1 MAKIKAGRRPFK
13 SKPWLGLRRIA
24 PFQTEHSADG
34 QKIRIFWLRLLA
46 WIVSLVLA
54 AWLGLTGAAYFYIKY
69 QREFSAIQYQHLLL
83 YPWKSDEYRYA
94 RCRFLLDKGKAQ
106 LADKQYMEA
115 FNNIRLGLAEVPE
128 DTDARINI
136 VQFYIALK
144 RFDLAEKTLADGL
157 EFNLEKHEYVMAYF
171 RFLFSQQRDDHAIE
185 ISKKLQASGVKTH
198 AILHT
203 LVMAEATAHYF
214 RGRYATAER
223 IVQPEVKAGAPDA
236 RMLSAQVQWQL
247 GNRERALTLLAE
259 MGNTP
264 MKGEAD
270 IYTVRVG
277 YLRELGRLADVRS
290 LAILRQVEHPDQPLG
305 YLDELSTLSP
315 DADAVRWAGTVADV
329 FSRFPSNVTALNGLA
344 IAAASRGQVDLAWRV
359 YKHCKAQELPWLISA
374 NAVLEAHL
382 AAKRYTE
389 ALSATQIIQKENE
402 EWAKT
407 DGTQFDAFRSI
418 ANYGLGDKSLSEL
431 QLQNYLNDKQ
441 VNAASFV
448 AVAEHMARVGA
459 LDQARI
465 ILAAAI
471 KANSLDQA
479 ALTRLVELDLEQL
492 DTLSLVTN
500 TDRLLVMRKPEPAF
514 LRKIQ
519 STLQSDRYIF
529 EGSDALLQKISARL
543 AQKDQE

>member
-1 MAKIKAGRRPFK
+1 MAKIKAGSRPFK

-24 PFQTEHSADG
+24 PFQTEHNADG
-34 QKIRIFWLRLLA
+34 KKIRIFWLRLLA

-69 QREFSAIQYQHLLL
+69 TREFSSVQYQHLFL
-83 YPWKSDEYRYA
+83 YPWKSDEYRHA

-106 LADKQYMEA
+106 LADKQYIEA

-128 DTDARINI
+128 DTEARINI

-144 RFDLAEKTLADGL
+144 RYDLAEKTLADGL

-171 RFLFSQQRDDHAIE
+171 RFLFSQQQDDHAIE
-185 ISKKLQASGVKTH
+185 ISKKLQASGVKTP

-236 RMLSAQVQWQL
+236 RLLSAQVQWQL
-247 GNRERALTLLAE
+247 GNRERALALLAE

-264 MKGEAD
+264 IKEEAD
-270 IYTVRVG
+270 IYAVRVG
-277 YLRELGRLADVRS
+277 YLRELGRVADVRS

-344 IAAASRGQVDLAWRV
+344 IAAASRGQVELAWRV

-441 VNAASFV
+441 ANAASFF

-471 KANSLDQA
+471 KANALDQA

-500 TDRLLVMRKPEPAF
+500 TDRLLVMRKPEPDF

-543 AQKDQE
+543 AQKDEG

>member
-1 MAKIKAGRRPFK
+1 MAKIKAGSRPFK

-24 PFQTEHSADG
+24 PFQTEHHADG

-46 WIVSLVLA
+46 WIVSLALA
-54 AWLGLTGAAYFYIKY
+54 AWLGLTGVAYFYIKY
-69 QREFSAIQYQHLLL
+69 TREFSAVQYHHLFL
-83 YPWKSDEYRYA
+83 YPWKSDEYRHA

-115 FNNIRLGLAEVPE
+115 FTNIRLGLAEVPE
-128 DTDARINI
+128 DTEARINI

-144 RFDLAEKTLADGL
+144 RYDLAEKTLADGL
-157 EFNLEKHEYVMAYF
+157 KFNLEKHEYVMAYF
-171 RFLFSQQRDDHAIE
+171 RFLFSQQQDDHAIE
-185 ISKKLQASGVKTH
+185 ISKKLQASGVKTP

-236 RMLSAQVQWQL
+236 RLLAAQVQWQL

-264 MKGEAD
+264 MKEEAD

-277 YLRELGRLADVRS
+277 YLRELGRLADIRS

-344 IAAASRGQVDLAWRV
+344 IAAASRGQVELAWRV

-382 AAKRYTE
+382 SAKRYSE

-441 VNAASFV
+441 ANAASFV
-448 AVAEHMARVGA
+448 PVAEHMARVGA

-471 KANSLDQA
+471 KANALDQA

-492 DTLSLVTN
+492 DTLSLVVN
-500 TDRLLVMRKPEPAF
+500 TDRLLVMRKPEPNF

-543 AQKDQE
+543 AQKDEG